1 MKRVMSRFIPF
12 TVAELILDHRHSKE
26 RYPAYITDLDISALA
41 KYSQGTCGH
50 LEVKKHLEEALYDE
64 LYKLG

>member
-1 MKRVMSRFIPF
+1 MLAA
-12 TVAELILDHRHSKE
+12 VAKIILQHRDNHE

-50 LEVKKHLEEALYDE
+50 LRVKQRLEELLYQAIHSP
-64 LYKLG
+64 